1 MGSHAIWW
9 CALLIF
15 FVISPAMAERVA
27 HVIGVEGKVTVVR
40 EGNDLPVTRGER
52 LYKSDQIL
60 TDRNSAL
67 ELKMLDGSFI
77 NLGEMADMFIEELV
91 FDPIKKDGF
100 MDIKVAVGAF
110 RIVSGSIAKLGPDLM
125 QLKVP
130 TATIG
135 IRGTGLVGKASPL
148 GSENWVIL
156 VPDPEGHIGQL
167 VIENTVGI
175 TILSKES
182 EGVTMI
188 YPDRELVRAKY
199 TKEFIQELIKQVPE
213 IKHVPL
219 HKKQF
224 DSLFEFN
231 GMRAR

>member
-1 MGSHAIWW
+1 
-9 CALLIF
+9 
-15 FVISPAMAERVA
+15 MAERVA

-231 GMRAR
+231 GMRPR

>member
-224 DSLFEFN
+224 ESLFEFN
-231 GMRAR
+231 GLKVN

>member
-1 MGSHAIWW
+1 MKK
-9 CALLIF
+9 LLPLVFLF
-15 FVISPAMAERVA
+15 FISTPVMAERVA
-27 HVIGVEGKVTVVR
+27 MVIGVEGKVTVIR
-40 EGNDLPVTRGER
+40 EGNDLPVTRGET
-52 LYKSDQIL
+52 LYKADQI
-60 TDRNSAL
+60 TTGRDSAI
-67 ELKMLDGSFI
+67 ELKILDGSFI
-77 NLGEMADMFIEELV
+77 NLGELADMLIKELV
-91 FDPIKKDGF
+91 FDPIKKDGV

-125 QLKVP
+125 QLKIPV
-130 TATIG
+130 ATIG
-135 IRGTGLVGKASPL
+135 IRGTGLVGKASPE

-156 VPDPEGHIGQL
+156 VKDPEGHIGQL
-167 VIENTVGI
+167 VIENTVGV

-199 TKEFIQELIKQVPE
+199 TKEFIQELIKQVPK

-224 DSLFEFN
+224 ESLFEFN
-231 GMRAR
+231 GLKVN

>member
-1 MGSHAIWW
+1 MKK
-9 CALLIF
+9 LLPLVF
-15 FVISPAMAERVA
+15 LFLISTPVMAERVA
-27 HVIGVEGKVTVVR
+27 MVIGVEGKVTVIR
-40 EGNDLPVTRGER
+40 EGNDLPVTRGET
-52 LYKSDQIL
+52 LYKADQI
-60 TDRNSAL
+60 TTGRDSAI

-77 NLGEMADMFIEELV
+77 NLGELADMLIKELV